1 MKFENVAEE
10 DAASEFLYH
19 IVQGEVVL
27 TDVQSVDPSDQQ
39 VLLERTYLECEESV
53 ILSLSCLNSVVGV
66 AGLFFIL
73 KNN

>member
-10 DAASEFLYH
+10 DAAPEFLYH

-39 VLLERTYLECEESV
+39 VLLERTYLECEES
-53 ILSLSCLNSVVGV
+53 CYT
-66 AGLFFIL
+66 
-73 KNN
+73 